1 MNGHFLNSLF
11 MGLPQDFDAPHRK
24 QRRHRRFDLELPVA
38 LSFPSGSGVRELAG
52 ISRNISIGGL
62 LLRVYDPVPIRTRVS
77 LTMAV
82 EDPRLR
88 HPIRL
93 LGKGK
98 VVRVERLEPGAGFAV
113 AIECKHPITEVENL
127 PATG

>member
-1 MNGHFLNSLF
+1 MF
-11 MGLPQDFDAPHRK
+11 MPHPPDFDSSRK
-24 QRRHRRFDLELPVA
+24 ERKHRRFDLQFPVL
-38 LSFPSGSGVRELAG
+38 LSFPTRGAVREIAG

-62 LLRVYDPVPIRTRVS
+62 LLRVDDPVPVRTRVS

-98 VVRVERLEPGAGFAV
+98 VVRVERLESGTGFAV
-113 AIECKHPITEVENL
+113 AIECKRPLTEVENL

>member
-1 MNGHFLNSLF
+1 MFMN
-11 MGLPQDFDAPHRK
+11 LPQDFDAPRT
-24 QRRHRRFDLELPVA
+24 QRRHRRFDLQFPVS
-38 LSFPSGSGVRELAG
+38 LSFPAEGAVRELAG
-52 ISRNISIGGL
+52 ISRNISIGGV
-62 LLRVYDPVPIRTRVS
+62 LLRVDDPVPIRTRVS

-82 EDPRLR
+82 QDPRLR

-98 VVRVERLEPGAGFAV
+98 VVRVERLDSGAGFAI
-113 AIECKHPITEVENL
+113 AIACKRPLTEVENL

>member
-1 MNGHFLNSLF
+1 MHFH
-11 MGLPQDFDAPHRK
+11 QDFDAPHRK
-24 QRRHRRFDLELPVA
+24 QRRHRRFDLEFPVA
-38 LSFPSGSGVRELAG
+38 LSFPSGGGVRELAG

-62 LLRVYDPVPIRTRVS
+62 LLRVHDPVPIRTRVS

-98 VVRVERLEPGAGFAV
+98 VVRMERLESGAGFAV
-113 AIECKHPITEVENL
+113 AIECKRPITEVENL

>member
-1 MNGHFLNSLF
+1 ML
-11 MGLPQDFDAPHRK
+11 MPDPPDFDAAHRK
-24 QRRHRRFDLELPVA
+24 ERRHRRFDLEFPVS
-38 LSFPSGSGVRELAG
+38 LTFPTGGAVRELAG
-52 ISRNISIGGL
+52 VSRNISIGGV
-62 LLRVYDPVPIRTRVS
+62 LLRVVDAVPVRTRVS

-98 VVRVERLEPGAGFAV
+98 VVRVERLESGAGFAV
-113 AIECKHPITEVENL
+113 AIECKRPITEVETHL